1 MTPLHTSEP
10 PLRLEAVTG
19 TDAQLLELALK
30 GHLGHGSADDFLDQ
44 TCGHLQDRPRT
55 TVLRLDCAGL
65 TGMDSMGLSALLMLH
80 RRTTAARIAL
90 HLDARPPAVDR
101 VLEITGCLAYLDPAA
116 AGTGGGHRSRKK
128 AYRQPREEVTS
139 ASLPAGP
146 SRRPAEPETTA

>member
-1 MTPLHTSEP
+1 MTPPYPFDP

-19 TDAQLLELALK
+19 IDAGLLKLALK

-65 TGMDSMGLSALLMLH
+65 TGMDSVGLSALLMLH
-80 RRTTAARIAL
+80 RRTTAARITL

-101 VLEITGCLAYLDPAA
+101 ILEITGCLAHLDPEA
-116 AGTGGGHRSRKK
+116 AGAGGGRRSREK
-128 AYRQPREEVTS
+128 AYRQPWEEVIS
-139 ASLPAGP
+139 ASLPTGP
-146 SRRPAEPETTA
+146 PPRPAEPETTA